1 MTAPEMPG
9 DGAAR
14 PILNS
19 IAVGI
24 SSTVLLSIIGAF
36 AVRLI
41 TTHLGASAFGILVL
55 VQAFVS
61 LAWNASDLGLS
72 QILQRDIARG
82 DQDEGHLLSQALGL
96 RTTLALVVIPVA
108 AVIGLL
114 VYAHRSGTLKLGL
127 VLLLCSIPFAIAQEV
142 AAAHF
147 TSRLRN
153 SILAIGSIA
162 QQFIFVGLV
171 LLAVELHRSIIFCIG
186 ASLVGSVLYACYTIV
201 AARRE
206 VKFAPAFDRATWLS
220 MLRTSTPI
228 GLAYIIGSLYL
239 KADTVILSFLST
251 TRQIGFY
258 GVSYAI
264 ISVFLVLPVI
274 LTRTFIPSLV
284 RSTGDSVESAANA
297 ALSYFAIGGTLSAT
311 GVMICGPTVVRLV
324 AGAHFGPSILPLRIL
339 GLGLVFIFMTNGLA
353 SVCLARGNT
362 KSLFKMSLI
371 SLILNIAL
379 NVIAIPDLGING
391 AAGATLVCE
400 VFAMAF
406 IMYLVATQVKV
417 KPKVFRVLVR
427 PVASGLITCG
437 LFAPVLLRHGL
448 EAGIGLGLIPIVII
462 VYFAVLV
469 FLRGVPIEVRSAFT
483 FPRHSK

>member
-1 MTAPEMPG
+1 
-9 DGAAR
+9 
-14 PILNS
+14 
-19 IAVGI
+19 
-24 SSTVLLSIIGAF
+24 
-36 AVRLI
+36 
-41 TTHLGASAFGILVL
+41 
-55 VQAFVS
+55 
-61 LAWNASDLGLS
+61 
-72 QILQRDIARG
+72 
-82 DQDEGHLLSQALGL
+82 
-96 RTTLALVVIPVA
+96 VA
-108 AVIGLL
+108 AAVGLL
-114 VYAHRSGTLKLGL
+114 VYAHRSDTLKLGL
-127 VLLLCSIPFAIAQEV
+127 VLLLCSIPFGIAQEV

-153 SILAIGSIA
+153 SILAIGSIF
-162 QQFIFVGLV
+162 QQLIFVGLV

-186 ASLVGSVLYACYTIV
+186 ASLIGSVLYATYTIV

-206 VKFAPAFDRATWLS
+206 VRFAPAFDRAMWVS

-264 ISVFLVLPVI
+264 ISVFLILPVI

-284 RSTGDSVESAANA
+284 QSTTEKVEGAANA
-297 ALSYFAIGGTLSAT
+297 ALAYFAIGGTLSAT

-324 AGAHFGPSILPLRIL
+324 AGAHFGPSIPPLRIL

-371 SLILNIAL
+371 SLVLNIVFNL
-379 NVIAIPDLGING
+379 IAIPIFGING
-391 AAGATLVCE
+391 AAGATLICE

-406 IMYLVATQVKV
+406 IMYVVSSQVKV
-417 KPKVFRVLVR
+417 KPKVLRVMMR
-427 PVASGLITCG
+427 PVASGLVTCA
-437 LFAPVLLRHGL
+437 LFAPILLRRGL
-448 EAGIGLGLIPIVII
+448 EEGIGIALVPIVII
-462 VYFAVLV
+462 VYFAVLTAV
-469 FLRGVPIEVRSAFT
+469 RGVPVEIRTAFKVT
-483 FPRHSK
+483 RHSR